1 MFTYDDILKK
11 IQETGV
17 KMSEA
22 DMKLAQSNPD
32 AGMSIISAKQGYA
45 GAKTPEEQA
54 YWHGLAEDTRGQSGG
69 YSGGKYGGSY
79 ISLNTPSSY
88 APAKEAP
95 TYENQYAD
103 QIKSALSN
111 IQDRKAWSY
120 NADSDQ
126 AYQAAK
132 KQYMREADRSSA
144 DTMGQYAAM
153 TGGMPSTAA
162 MTAGSQASDYYKT
175 QLSDQLGNY
184 INQDYQRYVD
194 QLGADYDKLS
204 ALSSLEQGDY
214 GKYQDQLGQYN
225 AENAFNYKQY
235 LDNVDYNTNKEQ
247 TQYDRGQDEYERS
260 QYEKEYANQ
269 QIQYRIETLL
279 ALYDATGNS
288 SYRKQAE
295 QLMATLK

>member
-1 MFTYDDILKK
+1 MYTYDDVVKAAKDSGVYMSDADLK
-11 IQETGV
+11 
-17 KMSEA
+17 A
-22 DMKLAQSNPD
+22 AQKNPD
-32 AGMSIISAKQGYA
+32 DVMSIITAKKNYGSAKSD
-45 GAKTPEEQA
+45 EEKA
-54 YWHGLAEDTRGQSGG
+54 YWHGIANDSRKKMG
-69 YSGGKYGGSY
+69 YSGGTAGADF
-79 ISLNTPSSY
+79 ISLDTPSAY

-95 TYENQYAD
+95 TYDNQYAD
-103 QIKSALSN
+103 QIKSALAN
-111 IQDRKAWSY
+111 IQDRKAWNY

-162 MTAGSQASDYYKT
+162 MTAGAQAGDYYKT
-175 QLSDQLGNY
+175 QLGDQLGNY

-214 GKYQDQLGQYN
+214 GKYQDQLGQHN

-247 TQYDRGQDEYERS
+247 MQYDRGQDEYERS

-269 QIQYRIETLL
+269 QVQYRIETLL

>member
-17 KMSEA
+17 FMSDA
-22 DMKLAQSNPD
+22 DLKLAQSNPD
-32 AGMSIISAKQGYA
+32 AAMSIISAKQGYA
-45 GAKTPEEQA
+45 GAKNDTEKA
-54 YWHGLAEDTRGQSGG
+54 YWHGIAEDTRSQSGG
-69 YSGGKYGGSY
+69 YSGGAAGGSY
-79 ISLNTPSSY
+79 TSLNTPSSY
-88 APAKEAP
+88 APAKESP
-95 TYENQYAD
+95 TYQNQYAD

-225 AENAFNYKQY
+225 TENALNYQQY
-235 LDNVDYNTNKEQ
+235 LDNLDYNNQKEQ
-247 TQYDRGQDEYERS
+247 TDYERGQYD
-260 QYEKEYANQ
+260 KEYANQ